1 MHPSIEDSEKL
12 WIAAIIYGEVNFDRY
27 AHLYLVS
34 EMMNIKSRNISL
46 KINMHNTK

>member
-12 WIAAIIYGEVNFDRY
+12 WIAAIGEVNFDRY